1 MKILDKIPE
10 AEDFYAN
17 YWGKQPFVIKNAI
30 DKEYINNIL
39 DQDELAGLSLEE
51 DIRSRIVKSNKE
63 EQNWTCQHGPFEED
77 IFQTLGEENWS
88 LLVQNVDQ
96 YIPETANLLQNFN
109 FTPRWLLDDIMVSY
123 SCKGG
128 SVGPHLDSYHV
139 FLVQGKGSRKWK
151 LGNAP
156 ILDEN
161 LIEGL
166 DLKILENGFEGTEIE
181 VSCGD
186 VIYIP
191 PNFGHEGITTEESL
205 TFSLGFLGP
214 STSELLIQ
222 YGVYLGEQEKL
233 NTRYSGK
240 NINKSSSGF
249 IIDKSEITNIKDN
262 VINSINSD
270 NFNQWIVK
278 YFSAPTHLCED
289 EISDL
294 HDEVSNQEEGEIQIP
309 NDAIIYKEE
318 NKKLTLTKIK
328 ENQWS
333 VGFLSKTRTIND
345 ETANIITRLNN
356 GEEIAFSQII
366 KNDEASDLITQ
377 LYNLDIIS

>member
-1 MKILDKIPE
+1 
-10 AEDFYAN
+10 
-17 YWGKQPFVIKNAI
+17 
-30 DKEYINNIL
+30 
-39 DQDELAGLSLEE
+39 
-51 DIRSRIVKSNKE
+51 
-63 EQNWTCQHGPFEED
+63 
-77 IFQTLGEENWS
+77 
-88 LLVQNVDQ
+88 
-96 YIPETANLLQNFN
+96 
-109 FTPRWLLDDIMVSY
+109 MVSY

-139 FLVQGKGSRKWK
+139 FLIQGKGSRKWK

-156 ILDEN
+156 ILDKN

-166 DLKILENGFEGTEIE
+166 DLKILKNGFDGDEIE
-181 VSCGD
+181 VTCGD

-191 PNFGHEGITTEESL
+191 PNFGHEGITTKESL

-222 YGVYLGEQEKL
+222 YGIYLSEQEKL

-249 IIDKSEITNIKDN
+249 IIDKTEINNIKSN
-262 VINSINSD
+262 VTNAINSD

-278 YFSAPTHLCED
+278 YFSTPTHLCED

-294 HDEVSNQEEGEIQIP
+294 HDETDNKDQIQIP

-318 NKKLTLTKIK
+318 NKKLTITKIDD
-328 ENQWS
+328 NQWS
-333 VGFLSKTRTIND
+333 LGYLGKTKIINP
-345 ETANIITRLNN
+345 EAANIITKLNN
-356 GEEIAFSQII
+356 GKKIQYSEIA
-366 KNDEASDLITQ
+366 KNKEAKNLINQ
-377 LYNLDIIS
+377 LYQIEIVNYL